1 MDMNVYDSGANSSK
15 HLSKL
20 IIS

>member
-1 MDMNVYDSGANSSK
+1 MDSSK

-20 IIS
+20 VWCH